1 MIVIK
6 VFIILGI
13 INVIYL
19 LYSSI
24 KDIINHNIH
33 K

>member
-6 VFIILGI
+6 VFVILGI

-24 KDIINHNIH
+24 KDIINRNIH